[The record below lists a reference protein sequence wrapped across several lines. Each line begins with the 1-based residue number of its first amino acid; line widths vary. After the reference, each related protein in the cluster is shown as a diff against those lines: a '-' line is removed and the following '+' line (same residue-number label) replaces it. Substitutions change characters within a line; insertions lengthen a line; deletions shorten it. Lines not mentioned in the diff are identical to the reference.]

1 MITKQC
7 PKCECIKSIDEFHKK
22 TNEYYHSYCKVC
34 LYRLQ
39 KERWKDRKQKAI
51 ELMGG
56 KCSACGYDKN
66 YAALEFHHLD
76 PKEKEFDFGK
86 MRQCKWE
93 TIISELKKCI
103 LLCSNCH
110 RETHH
115 PEAFIKQGVTVDKAL
130 QEKLFKP
137 TGICP
142 QCETE
147 TFGTKYCSKICSA
160 DAKRK
165 VLRPNKE
172 ELAILIKTNSYVN
185 IGQKYGVSD
194 NAIRKWAKCYGL
206 I

>member
-7 PKCECIKSIDEFHKK
+7 PKCECIKPLDEFHKK

-86 MRQCKWE
+86 MRQYKWE

-115 PEAFIKQGVTVDKAL
+115 PEAFIKQDAKANPIL
-130 QEKLFKP
+130 QERCLKP
-137 TGICP
+137 TGSCP
-142 QCETE
+142 SCKTK
-147 TFGTKYCSKICSA
+147 TYGTKYCSIICAAS
-160 DAKRK
+160 AKRK
-165 VLRPNKE
+165 VVRPSRDK
-172 ELAILIKTNSYVN
+172 LANLIETTPFTK
-185 IGQKYGVSD
+185 IGEMFGVSD

-206 I
+206 L